1 LELRWIKALRDTG
14 WHAAPCEPKEIDM
27 SPIGWTDALHLAY
40 EPIDSANREF
50 MALLAAAERA
60 DDARFP
66 SAWGAVVDH
75 TAAHFADEDRWMR
88 ETGFAGA
95 AAHQLQHRVV
105 LNLLR
110 DGLAM
115 ARKGELEA
123 VREMAL
129 ELNAWFA
136 KHTQAMD
143 AALALHMRRQPEPR
157 RRTSAP
163 GKTAD
168 GPTE

>member
-1 LELRWIKALRDTG
+1 
-14 WHAAPCEPKEIDM
+14 M
-27 SPIGWTDALHLAY
+27 SPIEWTDALHLAH
-40 EPIDSANREF
+40 EPMDRVHREF
-50 MALLAAAERA
+50 IDLLAAAERA
-60 DDARFP
+60 DDTELA

-75 TAAHFADEDRWMR
+75 TAGHFADEDRWMR
-88 ETGFAGA
+88 ETHFASA
-95 AAHQLQHRVV
+95 ANHQLQHRVV

-129 ELNAWFA
+129 ELDAWFA

-143 AALALHMRRQPEPR
+143 APLALHMRRQPEPYR
-157 RRTSAP
+157 GTRAP
-163 GKTAD
+163 GKAAG

>member
-1 LELRWIKALRDTG
+1 
-14 WHAAPCEPKEIDM
+14 M
-27 SPIGWTDALHLAY
+27 SPIEWTDALHLAC
-40 EPIDSANREF
+40 EPMDRAHREF
-50 MALLAAAERA
+50 MALLAMAECA
-60 DDARFP
+60 DNAELVG
-66 SAWGAVVDH
+66 AWGAVVDH

-88 ETGFAGA
+88 ETRFAGA
-95 AAHQLQHRVV
+95 VDHQLQHRVV

-115 ARKGELEA
+115 ARNGQFAA

-129 ELNAWFA
+129 ELDAWFA

-157 RRTSAP
+157 RRTSVA
-163 GKTAD
+163 GKTAS
-168 GPTE
+168 GPTR

>member
-1 LELRWIKALRDTG
+1 
-14 WHAAPCEPKEIDM
+14 M
-27 SPIGWTDALHLAY
+27 SPVGWTDALHLAY
-40 EPIDSANREF
+40 EPMDRVHREF
-50 MALLAAAERA
+50 IDLLGAAERA
-60 DDARFP
+60 GDAGLAR
-66 SAWGAVVDH
+66 AWGAVVDH
-75 TAAHFADEDRWMR
+75 TAVQFADEDRWMR
-88 ETGFAGA
+88 ETHFAGA
-95 AAHQLQHRVV
+95 ADHQLQHRVV

-123 VREMAL
+123 VREMVL
-129 ELNAWFA
+129 ELDAWFA

-157 RRTSAP
+157 QRTSAP